1 MHNGHFWH
9 QEEQN
14 KLASRPRRKYS
25 LFGKVH
31 NQWKRVSPITCRNKK
46 EAELFFYKTLTLS
59 RGSASFKG
67 KIEVRTV

>member
-31 NQWKRVSPITCRNKK
+31 NQWKRVSQITCRNKR
-46 EAELFFYKTLTLS
+46 EAELFFYRTLAKA
-59 RGSASFKG
+59 SAF
-67 KIEVRTV
+67 EVKVQARTV